1 MVNRKGVILAGGSGT
16 RLNPLTVATS
26 KQLLP
31 IYDKPMIYYPLSTL
45 MLSGIQDFL
54 LISSPEHLNSFK
66 RLLGNGNDIGINIKY
81 LVQNQP
87 NGIAEALILAEDYL
101 NGSPLVLILGDN
113 LFHGNELLDKLV
125 SANKNENGA
134 TIFVY
139 PVRDPSR
146 YGVINFDVDGKPL
159 NIEEKPSSPKSRY
172 AITGIYF
179 YDNDAISKAKK
190 LVPSKRGELEIS
202 SINKMFL
209 DEKKLKVEIM
219 GRGMAWLDTGTFE
232 SLLEA
237 GEYVR
242 SLERRQGLKIGAI
255 EEVAWRN
262 GWITDNQLKKV
273 ANASLNSGYGKYL
286 LEVIE
291 NKYIQN
297 HKNLIS

>member
-1 MVNRKGVILAGGSGT
+1 MNNRKGVILAGGSGT

-45 MLSGIQDFL
+45 MLSGIKDFL
-54 LISSPEHLNSFK
+54 LISSPDHLNSFK
-66 RLLGNGNDIGINIKY
+66 RLLGNGNDIGINIEY
-81 LVQNQP
+81 LVQNNP
-87 NGIAEALILAEDYL
+87 NGIAEALTLAEDYL

-113 LFHGNELLDKLV
+113 LFHGNELLEKLQ

-146 YGVINFDVDGKPL
+146 YGVINFDVEGKPS

-179 YDNDAISKAKK
+179 YDNSAISKAKK

-209 DEKKLKVEIM
+209 DESKLNVEIM
-219 GRGMAWLDTGTFE
+219 GRGVAWLDTGTFE

-242 SLERRQGLKIGAI
+242 SLEKRQGLKIGAI

-262 GWITDNQLKKV
+262 GWINDNQLKKI
-273 ANASLNSGYGKYL
+273 ANSSLNSGYGKYL

-297 HKNLIS
+297 HKKLIN